1 MAKAVTDL
9 NHDPHHIAQPGE
21 PLLLH
26 SHERPAAV
34 KSPFK
39 TEIQIVVVVEDKLL
53 DDEASH
59 THPRSSENTY
69 VREEFGGEGRRIDKR
84 DLT

>member
-1 MAKAVTDL
+1 MRHGCLPHSLTQRGRKPVEQAKE
-9 NHDPHHIAQPGE
+9 G
-21 PLLLH
+21 
-26 SHERPAAV
+26 
-34 KSPFK
+34 PFK
-39 TEIQIVVVVEDKLL
+39 TEIQIVVVEDKLL

-69 VREEFGGEGRRIDKR
+69 VREELGGEDRRIDKG

>member
-1 MAKAVTDL
+1 MFLTFPCVSAFASR
-9 NHDPHHIAQPGE
+9 
-21 PLLLH
+21 LL
-26 SHERPAAV
+26 AALAD
-34 KSPFK
+34 SGSEGTSRASEGPFK

-69 VREEFGGEGRRIDKR
+69 VREELGGEDRRIDKR

>member
-1 MAKAVTDL
+1 MFLTFPCVSAFASR
-9 NHDPHHIAQPGE
+9 
-21 PLLLH
+21 LL
-26 SHERPAAV
+26 AALAD
-34 KSPFK
+34 SESEGTSRANEGPFK
-39 TEIQIVVVVEDKLL
+39 TEIQIVVVEDKLL

-69 VREEFGGEGRRIDKR
+69 VTEELGGEGRRIDKR